1 MNIRNKKS
9 NLIKLAYL
17 NLILIGV
24 LTPSVSFANNGEL
37 KIFGLLREAPC
48 DVITD
53 NVEVNFGI
61 VTNKDLFRNN
71 HELRDFQI
79 ELTGCNDKTAK
90 SIAVK
95 FNGNASENNTL
106 LNLNAS
112 STASGFGVKI
122 LNDYG
127 EIMTFGETQKVQAFQ
142 QGRNVLNFTGML
154 QLSKDTTSVQD
165 IVVGAFTATATFEVE
180 YQ

>member
-1 MNIRNKKS
+1 MNIRDKKS

-17 NLILIGV
+17 NLILIGA
-24 LTPSVSFANNGEL
+24 LSPSVSFANGEV
-37 KIFGLLREAPC
+37 KIFGLLREQPC
-48 DVITD
+48 AVMTE
-53 NVEVNFGI
+53 NVEVNFGS
-61 VTNKDLFRNN
+61 VTNKDLFKNN

-79 ELTGCNDKTAK
+79 ELANCGSATLK

-112 STASGFGVKI
+112 SAASGFGVKI

-127 EIMTFGETQKVQAFQ
+127 EVMTFGETQKVQAFE

-154 QLSKDTTSVQD
+154 QLSKDTTSVHD
-165 IVVGAFTATATFEVE
+165 IAVGAFTATATFEVE

>member
-1 MNIRNKKS
+1 MNIRDKKS

-17 NLILIGV
+17 NLILIGA
-24 LTPSVSFANNGEL
+24 LSPSISFANGEV
-37 KIFGLLREAPC
+37 KIFGLLREQPC
-48 DVITD
+48 AVMTE
-53 NVEVNFGI
+53 NVEVNFGS
-61 VTNKDLFRNN
+61 VTNKDLFHN
-71 HELRDFQI
+71 HHEYRDFRI
-79 ELTGCNDKTAK
+79 ELANCGSATLK

-95 FNGNASENNTL
+95 FNGITSENNTL

-127 EIMTFGETQKVQAFQ
+127 EVMTFGETQKVQAFE

-154 QLSKDTTSVQD
+154 QLSKDTTSVHD
-165 IVVGAFTATATFEVE
+165 IAVGAFTATATFEVE